1 MAISTA
7 QIVIANARSVD
18 VEEIVDSVVGRR
30 GSFYSEE
37 YINDVWLYLENMNWQ
52 DVDEI
57 DAALVRAGFDV
68 IEVKDIS

>member
-18 VEEIVDSVVGRR
+18 VEDMVDSVAGRR
-30 GSFYSEE
+30 GRFYSEE
-37 YINDVWLYLENMNWQ
+37 YFNDVWLYLENMNWQ

-68 IEVKDIS
+68 LEVKDIS

>member
-18 VEEIVDSVVGRR
+18 VEDIVDSVVGQR